1 MFLVNA
7 AELKVLAK
15 KQSKLVVNFHLG
27 VESLSVCG
35 GFIRLI
41 GSPNK
46 TVPK

>member
-1 MFLVNA
+1 MFFVNA
-7 AELKVLAK
+7 AELNVLAEQ
-15 KQSKLVVNFHLG
+15 QSKLAVNFHSG